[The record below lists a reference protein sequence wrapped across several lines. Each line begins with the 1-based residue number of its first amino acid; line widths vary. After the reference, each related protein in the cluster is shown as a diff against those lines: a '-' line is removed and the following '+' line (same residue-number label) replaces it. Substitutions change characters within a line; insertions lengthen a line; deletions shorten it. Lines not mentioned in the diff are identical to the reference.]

1 MISLPVHSLADTSL
15 FVFYYVEATDLRVT
29 ATPCQYTNSS
39 PYTVLLR
46 VILLHVILCK
56 AKSRCID
63 QELYYCIS
71 KENQVGFEQIL
82 RHLMSL
88 LIFDFSD
95 GKHLIIGTGEGDSFL
110 RYNVNKSQN
119 SSFLRTSTNL

>member
-15 FVFYYVEATDLRVT
+15 FVFYYLEATGLRVNRNSL
-29 ATPCQYTNSS
+29 PVHDSS
-39 PYTVLLR
+39 PYTVLFR
-46 VILLHVILCK
+46 VILLQVILCK

-63 QELYYCIS
+63 QQLYYCIS
-71 KENQVGFEQIL
+71 KKNQVGFEQIL

-95 GKHLIIGTGEGDSFL
+95 GKYLIIGTGEGDSFL